1 MHIESDLPSAH
12 HQKMTDTN
20 RVGLIILA
28 LALGGFSIGTVEFA
42 AMSLVPYFAKD
53 LGVGSA
59 AAAHAISAYA
69 LGVVIGAP
77 VLAAFGSR
85 FSRKKMLIALMGFYA
100 FANFAAAFATNYPA
114 FVALRFLA
122 GLPHGAYF
130 GVAALVAAS
139 LVPVN
144 KRSWAVSMVMLG
156 LTVATLLGVPGS
168 SFIAQNL
175 TWRFAFGLSAFLAFL
190 TAVLVL
196 LLAPNTRE
204 ETPTSPIGEL
214 SALGNRQVLLT
225 LSVGAIGFGGLFSV
239 FTYVASTLQEVTLAP
254 DWAEPLMF
262 VVFGAGM
269 VSGTWITG
277 RIADRNLLGTAAVL
291 LLLAFVMLLAYPF
304 TVHSLWLMGGCLFF
318 IGFSGSLGLPLQ
330 TYLMDIAGNAQTMAA
345 ASHHAA
351 FNVAN
356 ALGPWLASI
365 AIGFGWGYAASG
377 YVGAGLAGCG
387 LILLFIVSRSDKSKR
402 KSA

>member
-1 MHIESDLPSAH
+1 MRIKSTLPFTH
-12 HQKMTDTN
+12 RQKIMQTN
-20 RVGLIILA
+20 RTGLIILA
-28 LALGGFSIGTVEFA
+28 LALGGFAIGTVEFA

-53 LGVGSA
+53 LGVDPA
-59 AAAHAISAYA
+59 AASHAISAYA

-85 FSRKKMLIALMGFYA
+85 FSRKRMLIALMGFYA
-100 FANFAAAFATNYPA
+100 FANFAAAFATSYPT
-114 FVALRFLA
+114 FVGLRFLA

-139 LVPVN
+139 LVPMN

-156 LTVATLLGVPGS
+156 LTCATLLGVPGA

-175 TWRFAFGLSAFLAFL
+175 TWRFAFGFAAFLAFL

-196 LLAPNTRE
+196 LFAPDTQDAAR
-204 ETPTSPIGEL
+204 TSSIGEL
-214 SALGNRQVLLT
+214 AALRNKQVLLT

-239 FTYVASTLQEVTLAP
+239 FTYVANTLQEVTRAP

-262 VVFGAGM
+262 IIFGLGM
-269 VSGTWITG
+269 VSGTWIIG
-277 RIADRNLLGTAAVL
+277 RIADRNLLGTAAAL
-291 LLLAFVMLLAYPF
+291 MFLAFIMLILYPF
-304 TVHSLWLMGGCLFF
+304 TVHNLWLMGICLFF

-351 FNVAN
+351 FNIAN

-365 AIGFGWGYAASG
+365 AIGLGWGYAASG
-377 YVGAGLAGCG
+377 YVGAGLAACG
-387 LILLFIVSRSDKSKR
+387 LFLLLMVSRAGKSYHLPE
-402 KSA
+402 